1 MPQNGAIKY
10 LCAFYLG
17 KWQPDESVED
27 AYHRAL
33 NKADG
38 QFRHMQSDEG
48 DALEEK
54 HADAILRAYE
64 Q

>member
-1 MPQNGAIKY
+1 MALSSIFAPFILGNGNLTRA
-10 LCAFYLG
+10 L
-17 KWQPDESVED
+17 ED

-33 NKADG
+33 NIADG
-38 QFRHMQSDEG
+38 QFRRMQSDEG
-48 DALEEK
+48 DALQEK